1 MTSQT
6 ATPTVPPPTPPAGW
20 NDWSAVR
27 FVAPENQKMV
37 GRIFSKQIPK
47 IRAQLSVT
55 WEDLDA
61 ETTID
66 NLLDERPLPEGVQHI
81 GGANVPGDKPGFR
94 RVYRFSDPINGWLI
108 QQAQTFILDGKKL
121 YTITLTSD
129 PLHFDAAEAE
139 MKKSRK
145 TLTV

>member
-1 MTSQT
+1 MNLT
-6 ATPTVPPPTPPAGW
+6 AQTPTVPPPAPPAGW
-20 NDWSAVR
+20 NDWSSVR

-37 GRIFSKQIPK
+37 GRIFNKQMPK

-55 WEDLDA
+55 WEDLEA

-66 NLLDERPLPEGVQHI
+66 ALLDARPLPDGVQHI
-81 GGANVPGDKPGFR
+81 GGAHVAGAHPAFR

-108 QQAQTFILDGKKL
+108 QQAQTFVLDGKKL

-129 PLHFDAAEAE
+129 PLHFDAAETE
-139 MKKSRK
+139 MKKSKK